1 MSCLRSSV
9 LARRTMA
16 SSARSIMRLETNHS
30 GILNFL
36 WGVFGWQKWSGIAA
50 SPRVVRR
57 PDHRATV
64 VKVQGALDN
73 ALRLQR
79 KSARGKRHGCGRS
92 SLAPPGS
99 TPAALAAKTSTT
111 TIPIVFLIGSDPVAL
126 GLVASL
132 NQPGG
137 NATGVNLQLV
147 DVVAKRLGMLR
158 ELGP

>member
-92 SLAPPGS
+92 SLGR
-99 TPAALAAKTSTT
+99 
-111 TIPIVFLIGSDPVAL
+111 
-126 GLVASL
+126 
-132 NQPGG
+132 
-137 NATGVNLQLV
+137 GVR
-147 DVVAKRLGMLR
+147 AKRHAHDYVQERRQMAYEFRLQAAAA
-158 ELGP
+158 